1 MHLIGSK
8 KKLICNGLPNTHLE
22 NKQPISSGNFIITQQ
37 AFFPDTNPKHD
48 ISVQYAPTKLVKKNS
63 SYFCICRIKK
73 FDNFVDKE

>member
-37 AFFPDTNPKHD
+37 AFSTN
-48 ISVQYAPTKLVKKNS
+48 TKVA
-63 SYFCICRIKK
+63 
-73 FDNFVDKE
+73 